1 MVIPTFAT
9 RRLILREITTN
20 DYENYGKH
28 FIDYEVVRW
37 LASVVPWPYP
47 KNGVQY
53 YIEHEIVPHLGKS
66 KWLWGIFLKTS
77 PDELIGAIELRRA
90 GTPDNR
96 GFWLGKKFWRQGIM
110 SEALTPITDY
120 AFNTLAFEKLILTN
134 AVSNHASHQIKN
146 KMGAQLLYT
155 ESGEFVDPMLNQREI
170 WELSKDGWQQYKG

>member
-96 GFWLGKKFWRQGIM
+96 GYWLGKKFWRQGIM

-120 AFNTLAFEKLILTN
+120 AFNTLAFEKLIPPN
-134 AVSNHASHQIKN
+134 FRKVVAS
-146 KMGAQLLYT
+146 
-155 ESGEFVDPMLNQREI
+155 ELN
-170 WELSKDGWQQYKG
+170 